1 MSRSTNIGGR
11 IRRGGLA
18 FPAAL
23 QLLSTEPTPP
33 TSEEEEECLGSDCE
47 SHDHYIGGQ
56 AVLEG
61 VMMRGRHSW
70 GLSVRQPNGNVAT
83 HSYPLAP
90 LGERFPFLKWPVLRG
105 MVSLGESLYL
115 GIHALTLSA
124 NLSLAGDDSTDQEPQ
139 QLSWKE
145 LVLTLGI
152 AIVFAL
158 ALFVGLP
165 LGAAKLFE
173 VFLGLEHP
181 ILFNL
186 AEGLVRVM
194 VFFVYL
200 GVISMLPDLRRVFQ
214 YHGAEHKAIHS
225 FEAGN
230 GLDIKKAL
238 RFSTL
243 HPRCGTAFLLVV
255 MIMAVVV
262 FTFVGKPTFIYLV
275 LTRIIGIPV
284 VAGLSYE
291 IIRYAGRHKEG
302 FVSRMLLG
310 PGLLLQRLT
319 TREPSEDQVEVA
331 VSALGEVLRVEA
343 GGAPV
348 PYVYQATPALE
359 LE

>member
-1 MSRSTNIGGR
+1 
-11 IRRGGLA
+11 
-18 FPAAL
+18 
-23 QLLSTEPTPP
+23 
-33 TSEEEEECLGSDCE
+33 
-47 SHDHYIGGQ
+47 
-56 AVLEG
+56 
-61 VMMRGRHSW
+61 
-70 GLSVRQPNGNVAT
+70 
-83 HSYPLAP
+83 
-90 LGERFPFLKWPVLRG
+90 

-115 GIHALTLSA
+115 GINALTLSA

-139 QLSWKE
+139 QLGWKE

-152 AIVFAL
+152 ALVFAL
-158 ALFVGLP
+158 GLFVGLP

-173 VFLGLEHP
+173 VFLGVEHP

-186 AEGLVRVM
+186 AEGLVRVL

-262 FTFVGKPTFIYLV
+262 FTFVGKPSFVYLV
-275 LTRIIGIPV
+275 LSRIVGIPL

-302 FVSRMLLG
+302 FVSRLLLG

-331 VSALGEVLRVEA
+331 LSALGEVLRVEA

-348 PYVYQATPALE
+348 PFAYEVTPVLE